1 MCNFNFAMLNSK
13 NLSSR
18 QTIYTL
24 ADDLQLA
31 LVVSGFLPVRSAS
44 FTCFVRRC
52 LLATVCYTFYLSK
65 NNRTLTMKS
74 GLAFA
79 VYGMFA
85 LLATFS
91 SSFAGTDVTTE
102 ITKADY
108 RAAARFTPSKLDKM
122 VFSTAV
128 EANWLEGKESFWY
141 DYKTSEGTFYYLV
154 DAARQT
160 KKLLFDNAKMAAELS
175 MIVKDA
181 YDAQH
186 LPIEKLEF
194 IESDRVIRFEV
205 TSSIDEDSNKI
216 DVENNKNIGS
226 KKEDDTSGNEKAETK
241 KKVFAFTYDIVSGQ
255 LTWLQ
260 DENGKKEQP
269 DWASPSP
276 DGSKV
281 AFVRGDNLYWMDRE
295 NYKKALADEKDESIV
310 EHQITTDGVE
320 HYNYAGGIYS
330 AGERRRSDE
339 KEEDRNKRKKATV
352 SWSHDS
358 GKLALTRY
366 DYRKVNDLWVIDTL
380 AEPRPVL
387 TSYRYSMPGEEHVP
401 QYELWVFDLK
411 NNKNVK
417 IKTER
422 FTDQTLLFINERDLQ
437 FDYSTRNIMKQL
449 KAVANQTFKWISPDN
464 NKIYFYRVSRDF
476 KKADL
481 MVADTNTGESK
492 VLVEERSN
500 VYTYYYVF
508 SRVPF
513 HLVNGGREMIVWSER
528 SGWAQLYLYDN
539 NGNLKNPVTSGSY
552 HVSDILGVD
561 EKKRVVYFVAN
572 GKEKGEDPY
581 YEHLYRVNFD
591 GSGLKLLNPGDYT
604 HKASL
609 SKSTKY
615 FVNNY
620 SRVNTTPKSELR
632 DSNGKLLMTLET
644 ADLSL
649 LMDAGFKFPE
659 TFKVKADD
667 SVTDLYG
674 VMYKPYNFDPE
685 KKYPIIAYVYPGP
698 QTESVAKA
706 FDLSF
711 YSNHLPMLAQFG
723 YVVVTVGNRGGHPQ
737 RSNWYQTFSTGN
749 LRDYGLP
756 DKKAAIEQLADR
768 HNFINIEKVGIFGH
782 SGGGFMSTAAML
794 TYPDFF
800 HVAVSS
806 AGNHENNIYNTVWS
820 ELHHGVKEVVDKDG
834 NTKFEYMIQ
843 KNSEL
848 ADNLKGHL
856 MLATGAV
863 DDNVHPGLTYR
874 MAQALIKANKRFD
887 FFLLPGQAHAFTTD
901 EEYFNWIRAD
911 YFNKHLIGD
920 YSDSVDITE
929 MNREIQLKSIG
940 VKRQ

>member
-1 MCNFNFAMLNSK
+1 
-13 NLSSR
+13 
-18 QTIYTL
+18 
-24 ADDLQLA
+24 
-31 LVVSGFLPVRSAS
+31 
-44 FTCFVRRC
+44 
-52 LLATVCYTFYLSK
+52 
-65 NNRTLTMKS
+65 MKS

-91 SSFAGTDVTTE
+91 SSFAGTEV
-102 ITKADY
+102 TKADY

-122 VFSTAV
+122 IFSTEVA
-128 EANWLEGKESFWY
+128 ANWLEGHDSFWY
-141 DYKTSEGTFYYLV
+141 EYKTTEGTSYYLV
-154 DAARQT
+154 DAARRT

-175 MIVKDA
+175 MIVKDP

-186 LPIEKLEF
+186 LPIKNLEF
-194 IESDRVIRFEV
+194 VEGNRLIRFEI
-205 TSSIDEDSNKI
+205 TSSLDEESG
-216 DVENNKNIGS
+216 EEGS
-226 KKEDDTSGNEKAETK
+226 EKLDNKKEGGASGEENTDTK
-241 KKVFAFTYDIVSGQ
+241 KKVFVFTYDVDSGQ
-255 LTWLQ
+255 LNWLR
-260 DENGKKEQP
+260 DEKAKKEQP
-269 DWASPSP
+269 DWASLSP

-281 AFVRGDNLYWMDRE
+281 AFVRGYNLYWMNSE
-295 NYKKALADEKDESIV
+295 NYEKALQDEKDKSIV

-320 HYNYAGGIYS
+320 HYDYAGGRYS
-330 AGERRRSDE
+330 AGEKRRSDE

-358 GKLALTRY
+358 SRLALTRY
-366 DYRKVNDLWVIDTL
+366 DNREVKDLWVIDTL

-401 QYELWVFDLK
+401 QYELWVFDLDNK
-411 NNKNVK
+411 KNVK
-417 IKTER
+417 IETEK
-422 FTDQTLLFINERDLQ
+422 FKDQTLLFINERGIR
-437 FDYSTRNIMKQL
+437 FDYSTRNLMKHL
-449 KAVANQTFKWISPDN
+449 KAIANQPLKWISSEKD
-464 NKIYFYRVSRDF
+464 KIYYYRVSRDF

-481 MVADTNTGESK
+481 MVADTNTGKSR
-492 VLVEERSN
+492 VLVEERNN
-500 VYTYYYVF
+500 VYSYYYVF
-508 SRVPF
+508 SPVPF
-513 HLVNGGREMIVWSER
+513 YLVNKGREMIVWSER
-528 SGWAQLYLYDN
+528 NGWAQLYLYDN
-539 NGNLKNPVTSGSY
+539 NGKLKNPVTSGSY

-561 EKKRVVYFVAN
+561 EQKRVVYFVAN
-572 GKEKGEDPY
+572 GKEKDEDPY

-620 SRVNTTPKSELR
+620 SRVSAVPKSELR
-632 DSNGKLLMTLET
+632 DSNGKLIMTLET

-667 SVTDLYG
+667 GVTDLYG
-674 VMYKPYNFDPE
+674 VMYKPYNFDPG

-768 HNFINIEKVGIFGH
+768 HDFIDIEKVGIFGH

-820 ELHHGVKEVVDKDG
+820 EMHHGVKEVVDKDG
-834 NTKFEYMIQ
+834 NTLFEYTIQ

-848 ADNLKGHL
+848 AGNLKGRL

-874 MAQALIKANKRFD
+874 MAQALIKTNKRFD
-887 FFLLPGQAHAFTTD
+887 FVLLPGQSHGFTTD
-901 EEYFNWIRAD
+901 DEYFNWIRAD

-920 YSDSVDITE
+920 YADSVDITE

-940 VKRQ
+940 VKRK